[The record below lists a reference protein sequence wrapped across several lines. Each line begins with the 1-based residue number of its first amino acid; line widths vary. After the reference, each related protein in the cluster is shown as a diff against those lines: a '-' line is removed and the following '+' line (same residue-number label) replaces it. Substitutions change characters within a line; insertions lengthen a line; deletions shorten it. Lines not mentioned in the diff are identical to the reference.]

1 MEIAEKTSR
10 PDRALANLLRRDDL
24 FTQRVEREARAD
36 GLSVIRVDLDLT
48 LDDLTTRVARALG
61 LSGAGPWRP

>member
-1 MEIAEKTSR
+1 MEIAGKTSR

-24 FTQRVEREARAD
+24 FTQRIEREARED

-61 LSGAGPWRP
+61 LSG